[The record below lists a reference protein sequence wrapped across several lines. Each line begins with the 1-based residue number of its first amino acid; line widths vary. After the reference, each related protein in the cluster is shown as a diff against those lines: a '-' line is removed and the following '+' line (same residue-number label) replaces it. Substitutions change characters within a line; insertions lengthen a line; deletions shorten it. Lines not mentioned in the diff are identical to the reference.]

1 VVIAH
6 IRQPLSSMTTMN
18 DQNAYAGS
26 DKDALIESL
35 RAELSVLEKQVGEF
49 NDLRLSIVKVAG
61 KNGVRKLKSKVLTSS
76 DRLNGYHIGCR
87 QSGKSGAR
95 TQGVSVSVFSVRSE
109 YHGR

>member
-1 VVIAH
+1 MVIAH

-61 KNGVRKLKSKVLTSS
+61 KNGVRKLKPKEYLSAYSQCGRSTTAGDKGGVLV
-76 DRLNGYHIGCR
+76 G
-87 QSGKSGAR
+87 SGRNDGK
-95 TQGVSVSVFSVRSE
+95 
-109 YHGR
+109 